1 MLCSSWSKHSVNV
14 PVIISA
20 PTAAMMILAFMGSIV
35 TLKSIATAK
44 RHVNQESAF
53 VVLGRE
59 AEIAP

>member
-1 MLCSSWSKHSVNV
+1 M
-14 PVIISA
+14 SA

-44 RHVNQESAF
+44 RHVHQESAL

>member
-1 MLCSSWSKHSVNV
+1 MLCSSWSKHSVKV

-44 RHVNQESAF
+44 RHVHQESAL